1 MEGNKYSINKN
12 WLYWR
17 SLADYS
23 LLTLTRQLK
32 VTWEQATSPLLV
44 VDPLTAAMHNRSTV
58 FVMWCQWAHP
68 SNTRLPGSTQLSS
81 HYSNWDLIGSL
92 VFAGLMPNC
101 LLHCMLSPSNTLFLW
116 PTEPTTPNR
125 IVIQSCCFSEMWLK
139 LTGKQCQ
146 VDFSGRIQT
155 EPMANVLCI

>member
-58 FVMWCQWAHP
+58 FVMWCQ
-68 SNTRLPGSTQLSS
+68 
-81 HYSNWDLIGSL
+81 
-92 VFAGLMPNC
+92 
-101 LLHCMLSPSNTLFLW
+101 
-116 PTEPTTPNR
+116 
-125 IVIQSCCFSEMWLK
+125 
-139 LTGKQCQ
+139 
-146 VDFSGRIQT
+146 
-155 EPMANVLCI
+155 